1 MNRYKR
7 CPRCHGFGSLFDC
20 PCPHCK
26 DGKVACSS
34 CKGTG
39 KIPKRFLFFSYIGQ
53 CPSCN
58 GTGSIKCLECGGS
71 GFIETMCPECGG
83 AGKSESTEY
92 KSWVKS
98 LENLSVDRLR
108 FEYEKRQREIES
120 LQIKIYSLTHER
132 DDMEDEYEE
141 WSENH
146 PDAEPEERPLIDAIN
161 RAYDEISKSEE
172 RISQIQEE
180 MKEIEKVID
189 KKWK

>member
-1 MNRYKR
+1 
-7 CPRCHGFGSLFDC
+7 
-20 PCPHCK
+20 
-26 DGKVACSS
+26 
-34 CKGTG
+34 
-39 KIPKRFLFFSYIGQ
+39 
-53 CPSCN
+53 
-58 GTGSIKCLECGGS
+58 
-71 GFIETMCPECGG
+71 MCPECGG